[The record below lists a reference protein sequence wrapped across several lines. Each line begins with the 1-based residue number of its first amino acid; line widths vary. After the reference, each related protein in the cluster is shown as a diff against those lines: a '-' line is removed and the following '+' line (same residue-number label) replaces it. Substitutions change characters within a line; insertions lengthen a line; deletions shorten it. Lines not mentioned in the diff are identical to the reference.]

1 MATRVKFCG
10 ITREQDLCYAA
21 YLGVHA
27 IGFVFCPESP
37 RVVDVQQAHALSRLC
52 PPFISRVGLFMNQD
66 ASTIQ
71 KVMQQVEL
79 DMLQF
84 HGQEEE
90 RFCAS
95 FNMPYIKSVAM
106 GGDAAAITQ
115 HYQTATALLLD
126 SNELGQAGGSGK
138 LFDWDKIPQ
147 DMEQLVILAGGLNP
161 ANVAEAVI
169 NVRPYAVD
177 VSSGIESSKGI
188 KDQQKMKKFIQAVRV
203 ADEC

>member
-10 ITREQDLCYAA
+10 ITRAQDLSYAA
-21 YLGVHA
+21 DLGVHA
-27 IGFVFCPESP
+27 IGLVFCPESP
-37 RVVDVQQAHALSRLC
+37 RVVDVQQARALSCLC

-71 KVMQQVEL
+71 KVMQQVDL

-90 RFCAS
+90 SFCAS
-95 FNMPYIKSVAM
+95 FNMPYSKSVAM
-106 GGDAAAITQ
+106 GGD
-115 HYQTATALLLD
+115 QTIIKQRYHTSAALLLD

-138 LFDWDKIPQ
+138 LFDWDKIPH

-161 ANVAEAVI
+161 ANVAEAI
-169 NVRPYAVD
+169 TNVRPYAVD